1 MTFSMAALDRDTG
14 AFGMII
20 TSSSPAVASR
30 CLNIRPGLGA
40 AASQNV
46 TDPRLGGQ
54 LLDRLAAGD
63 DARSA
68 LDAVVAGHQLRDYRQ
83 LTVLDRAGRSAAFS
97 GAGALGVHHHVAG
110 DGVVAAGNMLAS
122 PATVTELI
130 RGYETSTAAEFER
143 RLLDGLA
150 AAMAAGGEEGP
161 VHAAGLLVYREVE
174 WPETTLRV
182 DWADDDPYARLAKL
196 WAVWEPQRDD
206 YVRRALDPSAAPSF
220 GVPGDL

>member
-1 MTFSMAALDRDTG
+1 MTFSLAALERDTG

-20 TSSSPAVASR
+20 ASSSPAVASR
-30 CLNIRPGLGA
+30 CLHIRPGLGA

-46 TDPRLGGQ
+46 TDPRLGGR

-63 DARSA
+63 DARTA
-68 LDAVVAGHQLRDYRQ
+68 LDTIVDAHELRDYRQ
-83 LTVLDRAGRSAAFS
+83 LTVLDSDGRSAAFS
-97 GAGALGVHHHVAG
+97 GAGALGRHHHVAG
-110 DGVVAAGNMLAS
+110 DGVVAAGNMLAG
-122 PATVTELI
+122 PTTITELI
-130 RGYETSTAAEFER
+130 RGYECSAAAQFEH

-150 AAMAAGGEEGP
+150 AALAAGGEEGP
-161 VHAAGLLVYREVE
+161 IHAAGLLVYREVD

-182 DWADDDPYARLAKL
+182 DWAEDPYTRLAEL
-196 WAVWEPQRDD
+196 WTVWEPQRDD

>member
-1 MTFSMAALDRDTG
+1 MTFSLAALDRDTG
-14 AFGMII
+14 AFGMVIA
-20 TSSSPAVASR
+20 SSSPAVASR

-46 TDPRLGGQ
+46 TDPRLGGR

-63 DARSA
+63 DARTA
-68 LDAVVAGHQLRDYRQ
+68 LDTVVEQHELRDYRQ
-83 LTVLDRAGRSAAFS
+83 LTVLDSHGRSAAFS
-97 GAGALGVHHHVAG
+97 GAGALGSHHHVTG
-110 DGVVAAGNMLAS
+110 DGVVAAGNMLAG

-130 RGYETSTAAEFER
+130 HGYEASAATQFEG

-150 AAMAAGGEEGP
+150 AALAAGGEEGP
-161 VHAAGLLVYREVE
+161 IRAAGLLVYRDVD

-182 DWADDDPYARLAKL
+182 DWAEDPYTQLVAL
-196 WAVWEPQRDD
+196 WTVWEPQRDD
-206 YVRRALDPSAAPSF
+206 YVRRALDPSGAPSF

>member
-1 MTFSMAALDRDTG
+1 MTFSLAALDRSTG

-20 TSSSPAVASR
+20 ASSSPAVASR

-46 TDPRLGGQ
+46 TDPRLGGR

-63 DARSA
+63 DARTA
-68 LDAVVAGHQLRDYRQ
+68 LDTVVDAHELRDYRQ
-83 LTVLDRAGRSAAFS
+83 LTVLDSQGRSAAFS
-97 GAGALGVHHHVAG
+97 GAGALGAHHHMAG
-110 DGVVAAGNMLAS
+110 DGVVAAGNMLAG
-122 PATVTELI
+122 PATITELI
-130 RGYETSTAAEFER
+130 HGYEHSAAPQFER

-150 AAMAAGGEEGP
+150 AALAAGGEEGP
-161 VHAAGLLVYREVE
+161 IHAAGLLVFREVD

-182 DWADDDPYARLAKL
+182 DWAEDPYTRLAEL
-196 WAVWEPQRDD
+196 WTVWEPQRDD

>member
-14 AFGMII
+14 ALGMVIA
-20 TSSSPAVASR
+20 SSSPAVAAR
-30 CLNIRPGLGA
+30 CLNIRPHLGA

-63 DARSA
+63 DARTA
-68 LDAVVAGHQLRDYRQ
+68 LQTVVEGHPLRDYRQ
-83 LTVLDRAGRSAAFS
+83 LTVLDRDGRTAAFS
-97 GAGALGVHHHVAG
+97 GAGALGKHHHVTG
-110 DGVVAAGNMLAS
+110 DGVVAAGNMLAG
-122 PATVTELI
+122 PATITALVA
-130 RGYETSTAAEFER
+130 GYEASGAQQFER
-143 RLLDGLA
+143 RLLDGLDA
-150 AAMAAGGEEGP
+150 ALGAGGEEGP
-161 VHAAGLLVYREVE
+161 IHAAGLLVYRDVG

-182 DWADDDPYARLAKL
+182 DWAEDPAARLADL

-206 YVRRALDPSAAPSF
+206 YVRRALDPAAAPSF

>member
-1 MTFSMAALDRDTG
+1 MTFSLAALDRDTG

-20 TSSSPAVASR
+20 ASSSPAVASR

-46 TDPRLGGQ
+46 TDPRLGGR

-63 DARSA
+63 DARTA
-68 LDAVVAGHQLRDYRQ
+68 LDTVVDTHELRDYRQ
-83 LTVLDRAGRSAAFS
+83 LTVLDSQGRSAAFS
-97 GAGALGVHHHVAG
+97 GAGALGTHHHTAG
-110 DGVVAAGNMLAS
+110 DGVVAAGNMLAG
-122 PATVTELI
+122 PATITELI
-130 RGYETSTAAEFER
+130 RGYEHSAAPKFER

-150 AAMAAGGEEGP
+150 AALAAGGEEGP
-161 VHAAGLLVYREVE
+161 IHAAGLLVYREVD

-182 DWADDDPYARLAKL
+182 DWAEDPYPRLAEL
-196 WAVWEPQRDD
+196 WTVWEPQRDD

>member
-1 MTFSMAALDRDTG
+1 MTFSLAAVDRNTG
-14 AFGMII
+14 ALGMII

-46 TDPRLGGQ
+46 TDPRLSGS

-63 DARSA
+63 NPRVAMDT
-68 LDAVVAGHQLRDYRQ
+68 VVAEHALRDYRQ
-83 LTVLDRAGRSAAFS
+83 LTVVDSAGRSAAFS
-97 GAGALGVHHHVAG
+97 GAGALGRHHHVEG
-110 DGVVAAGNMLAS
+110 DGVVAAGNMLAG
-122 PATVTELI
+122 PATITELV
-130 RGYETSTAAEFER
+130 RGYESSTAREFEQ

-150 AAMAAGGEEGP
+150 AALAAGGEEGP
-161 VHAAGLLVYREVE
+161 VYAAGLLVYREVD

-182 DWADDDPYARLAKL
+182 DWSDNPYAALTEL
-196 WAVWEPQRDD
+196 WRVWKPQRDD
-206 YVRRALDPSAAPSF
+206 YVRRALDPAAAPSF

>member
-1 MTFSMAALDRDTG
+1 MTFSMAAVDRATG
-14 AFGMII
+14 ALGMII
-20 TSSSPAVASR
+20 TSSSPAVAAR

-63 DARSA
+63 DPQAA
-68 LDAVVAGHQLRDYRQ
+68 MECVVAEHQLRDYRQ

-97 GAGALGVHHHVAG
+97 GAGALGIHHQVAG
-110 DGVVAAGNMLAS
+110 DGVVAAGNMLAG
-122 PATVTELI
+122 PETITELI
-130 RGYETSTAAEFER
+130 RGYESSTAGEFER

-150 AAMAAGGEEGP
+150 AALAAGGEQGQ
-161 VHAAGLLVYREVE
+161 VYAAGLVVYREVE

-182 DWADDDPYARLAKL
+182 DWADDPYTRLAEL
-196 WAVWEPQRDD
+196 WSVWEPQRDD
-206 YVRRALDPSAAPSF
+206 YVRRALDPAAAPRF

>member
-1 MTFSMAALDRDTG
+1 VTFSLAALDRDTG
-14 AFGMII
+14 ALGMVIA
-20 TSSSPAVASR
+20 SSSPAVASR

-46 TDPRLGGQ
+46 TDPRLGGR

-63 DARSA
+63 DARTA
-68 LDAVVAGHQLRDYRQ
+68 LDTVVDAHHLRDYRQ
-83 LTVLDRAGRSAAFS
+83 LTVLDSEGQSAAFS
-97 GAGALGVHHHVAG
+97 GAGALGTHHHVPG
-110 DGVVAAGNMLAS
+110 DGVVAAGNMLAG
-122 PATVTELI
+122 PATITELI
-130 RGYETSTAAEFER
+130 RGYEQSAATQFES

-150 AAMAAGGEEGP
+150 AALAAGGEEGP
-161 VHAAGLLVYREVE
+161 IHAAGLLVYREVE

-182 DWADDDPYARLAKL
+182 DWAEDPYARLAEL

>member
-1 MTFSMAALDRDTG
+1 MTFSLAAVDHTTG
-14 AFGMII
+14 ALGMVIA
-20 TSSSPAVASR
+20 SSSPAVASR
-30 CLNIRPGLGA
+30 CLNIRAHLGA

-46 TDPRLGGQ
+46 TDPRLSGR

-63 DARSA
+63 GPQAA
-68 LDAVVAGHQLRDYRQ
+68 MDAVVAGHELRGYRQ
-83 LTVLDRAGRSAAFS
+83 LTVVDRSGRSAAFS
-97 GAGALGVHHHVAG
+97 GAGALGTHHHVAG
-110 DGVVAAGNMLAS
+110 DGVVAAGNMLAG

-130 RGYETSTAAEFER
+130 RGYESSAEREFER

-150 AAMAAGGEEGP
+150 AALAAGGEEGP
-161 VHAAGLLVYREVE
+161 IHAAGLLVYREVD

-182 DWADDDPYARLAKL
+182 DWADDPYADLAAL
-196 WAVWEPQRDD
+196 WTIWEPQRDD

>member
-20 TSSSPAVASR
+20 ASSSPAVASR

-54 LLDRLAAGD
+54 LLDRLAEGAEPQ
-63 DARSA
+63 AA
-68 LDAVVAGHQLRDYRQ
+68 MTAVVADHALRDYRQ
-83 LTVLDRAGRSAAFS
+83 LTVLDAAGRTAAYS

-110 DGVVAAGNMLAS
+110 DGVVAAGNMLAG
-122 PATVTELI
+122 PATITELI
-130 RGYETSTAAEFER
+130 RGYETSGADEFEA
-143 RLLDGLA
+143 RLLAGLNA
-150 AAMAAGGEEGP
+150 ALTAGGEEGP
-161 VHAAGLLVYREVE
+161 VYSAGLLVYREVA

-182 DWADDDPYARLAKL
+182 DWDEDPYTRLAEL
-196 WAVWEPQRDD
+196 WEVWEPQRDD

>member
-1 MTFSMAALDRDTG
+1 MTFSLAALDRDTG
-14 AFGMII
+14 AFGMVIA
-20 TSSSPAVASR
+20 SSSPAVASR

-46 TDPRLGGQ
+46 TDPRLGGR

-63 DARSA
+63 DARTA
-68 LDAVVAGHQLRDYRQ
+68 LDTVVDSHELRDYRQ
-83 LTVLDRAGRSAAFS
+83 LTVLDSQGRSAAFS
-97 GAGALGVHHHVAG
+97 GAGALGTHHHTAG
-110 DGVVAAGNMLAS
+110 DGVVAAGNMLAG
-122 PATVTELI
+122 PATITELI
-130 RGYETSTAAEFER
+130 RGYEHSAATQFER

-150 AAMAAGGEEGP
+150 AALAAGGEEGP
-161 VHAAGLLVYREVE
+161 IHAAGLLVYRKVD

-182 DWADDDPYARLAKL
+182 DWAENPYLRLAEL
-196 WAVWEPQRDD
+196 WTVWEPQRDD